1 MNCVKYSLKA
11 FHSKRLHN
19 NVLMLSIISSE
30 GSRALLNYRLFVVLH
45 LLLLQKF
52 SNNDDMIPKSIFMH
66 CMAIGNEIKYLTIKC
81 QIYIYFSRP
90 HISLLLKKIRRF
102 NIMTLNKL
110 KSNLQNLFN
119 YKWEPIKNI
128 RIKNQ
133 NQKSESKT
141 IIKKQ
146 LFV

>member
-102 NIMTLNKL
+102 NIMTLNKHQ
-110 KSNLQNLFN
+110 KYQKQKPES
-119 YKWEPIKNI
+119 KI
-128 RIKNQ
+128 RIKNH
-133 NQKSESKT
+133 NQKTVICLIDKSFTFEYR
-141 IIKKQ
+141 
-146 LFV
+146 